1 MEKDPKKT
9 KKKEERKTQNHKS
22 SRWVEA
28 KKYFIKIKIHP
39 NKQNYSQEHLTQFS
53 KQFCKNFEIYEMEIM
68 LNYDAISTIAS
79 ARINAQFK

>member
-39 NKQNYSQEHLTQFS
+39 NK
-53 KQFCKNFEIYEMEIM
+53 
-68 LNYDAISTIAS
+68 
-79 ARINAQFK
+79 